1 MSDNPAQGIAAQKL
15 QVLFS
20 GTGYNFYDDKNK
32 MRADDLLV
40 RQKAS
45 AALADA
51 AQTLTTLDSEFRRRY
66 VPPAS
71 RQNPFPPAD
80 VMEQVREIGRV
91 RDRARDL
98 SSRILTMPAPA
109 QDKVWFRFRQEAT
122 LLTELFTF
130 DYNMVEQTQQFCEKI
145 AAITADTWRAGGQ
158 ASTLESALST
168 LEMTIKDR
176 WQLLTMPT

>member
-1 MSDNPAQGIAAQKL
+1 MSDQPARGIAAQKL

-20 GTGYNFYDDKNK
+20 GTGFNFYDDKNK

-51 AQTLTTLDSEFRRRY
+51 AQVLTTLDSDFRRRF
-66 VPPAS
+66 VPPAT
-71 RQNPFPPAD
+71 RDNPFPPAD

-98 SSRILTMPAPA
+98 SSRILTMPTPA
-109 QDKVWFRFRQEAT
+109 QDKIWFRFRQEAT
-122 LLTELFTF
+122 LLSELFTF
-130 DYNMVEQTQQFCEKI
+130 DYNLVEQTQQFCENVR
-145 AAITADTWRAGGQ
+145 AITPDLWKAGGQ
-158 ASTLESALST
+158 VSTLESALST
-168 LEMTIKDR
+168 LEQTIRDR
-176 WQLLTMPT
+176 WQLLSMPT